1 MASDGERGV
10 PARRGVPASDGQSS
24 AGGSAHLGPRKLT
37 TLHAVGQA
45 LAIGPVF
52 SVGLVSGLVAN
63 VAGYSTPLS
72 ILLGS
77 IGSLG
82 LAYVVAIYA
91 RRFAGAGAIFEYLSQ
106 AVHNSFGIF
115 SSGVYLLGAM
125 FLGAGGVYIALGFL
139 VQGFFAS
146 HLHTSIPWWPG
157 GAAFLIVA
165 LLLNHF
171 GVRIAIRGVLLLATV
186 SMIPFLILSVV
197 IIAKGGVGGNT
208 LTVFSPSATS
218 WNAVFNGIL
227 FAVTLFIG
235 FEAAASIAEETE
247 NPRRSIPIAVVGA
260 VALSAVLYII
270 VTYAATI
277 GFGKAALAHGDWFA
291 AASPMGTLATTYVG
305 NWLSV
310 LIDLV
315 IILDALSLAIAIMVT
330 ASRIIFALARDGL
343 LPKFAARTS
352 SHDTPL
358 TGNIVIGLWSAAL
371 LVWAG
376 VTHYG
381 NAVQLPNPIEAF
393 DITSAAG
400 SYLIEL
406 IYVFLAVFA
415 LKLLWQSRA
424 EEGGLWWKVP
434 AVLIGLAAPVL
445 AFKGSLDPFPTF
457 PNDRAVFIAIACIVI
472 SAVWYG
478 VLHVA
483 RPERVRSAASHA
495 VEHEGVPPLDEP
507 IPTDPVTP

>member
-1 MASDGERGV
+1 MASE
-10 PARRGVPASDGQSS
+10 A
-24 AGGSAHLGPRKLT
+24 AGGVRSSGGQGTGEAAGAHLGPRKLT

-45 LAIGPVF
+45 LAIGPIF

-72 ILLGS
+72 VLLGC

-82 LAYVVAIYA
+82 LGYVVAIYA
-91 RRFAGAGAIFEYLSQ
+91 RRYAGAGAIFEYLSQ

-115 SSGVYLLGAM
+115 SAGVYLLGTM
-125 FLGAGGVYIALGFL
+125 FLGAGGIFIGLGFL
-139 VQGFFAS
+139 IQGFFAS
-146 HLHTSIPWWPG
+146 HLHATIPWWCG
-157 GAAFLIVA
+157 GAAALIIA
-165 LLLNHF
+165 FLLNHY
-171 GVRIAIRGVLLLATV
+171 GVRVAIRGVLMLASV
-186 SMIPFLILSVV
+186 SAIPFIVLAVV

-208 LTVFSPSATS
+208 LSVFSPSATS

-260 VALSAVLYII
+260 VALSALLYVF

-277 GFGKAALAHGDWFA
+277 GFGKVALAKGAWFA

-330 ASRIIFALARDGL
+330 ASRIVFALGRDGL
-343 LPKFAARTS
+343 LPAITARTS
-352 SHDTPL
+352 RHDTPVA
-358 TGNIVIGLWSAAL
+358 GNLIVAAWSTL
-371 LVWAG
+371 LLIWAG

-381 NAVQLPNPIEAF
+381 TTVKLPDPIEAF
-393 DITSAAG
+393 NITTSAG
-400 SYLIEL
+400 SYLVEL
-406 IYVFLAVFA
+406 IYVFLAIFA
-415 LKLLWQSRA
+415 LKLLWTSRH
-424 EEGGLWWKVP
+424 EEGGLWWKLL
-434 AVLIGLAAPVL
+434 AVLLGLATPIL
-445 AFKGSLDPFPTF
+445 AFKGALDPFPTF
-457 PNDRAVFIAIACIVI
+457 PNNRGIFIAIACIII
-472 SAVWYG
+472 SALWYAI
-478 VLHVA
+478 LHLTH
-483 RPERVRSAASHA
+483 PERVRAAAGHA
-495 VEHEGVPPLDEP
+495 VQHHGVPPLDDP
-507 IPTDPVTP
+507 IPVVR